1 MEINLSNYDNKDIIK
16 ILREW
21 TELTQKEFAESI
33 GLKERTNRSY
43 EAGDTIYNINTL
55 RKISKVHKIKII
67 FEKK

>member
-33 GLKERTNRSY
+33 GLKERTIRRY
-43 EAGDTIYNINTL
+43 EAVDTIYNINTL
-55 RKISKVHKIKII
+55 RKISKFHKIKII

>member
-33 GLKERTNRSY
+33 GLKERTIRSY
-43 EAGDTIYNINTL
+43 EAGDTIYN
-55 RKISKVHKIKII
+55 
-67 FEKK
+67 FKKNL